1 MSDWNAESYLKFKK
15 ERTQPCIDLAARV
28 RSAAPKTV
36 ADLGCGPGNSTAVL
50 KSLFPGAVI
59 TGFDNSENMIRSA
72 KENCPDLQ
80 FELRSVWDLEQNYDL
95 IFSNACLQWVPDHE
109 KLIPF
114 LFAKLNSGGLLA
126 VQMPMNAEEPLFK
139 IIKETAET
147 SEFDFS
153 SVYFEKNDILKP
165 EAYYDLLSR
174 HTDCFTIW
182 ETVYYHTMKDH
193 SQLIDWV
200 RSTRLRPYL
209 SVLNEQ
215 EQQRFEQE
223 ILERAIKAYPLTENG
238 SIIFRFRRLF
248 FVAQK

>member
-1 MSDWNAESYLKFKK
+1 MD
-15 ERTQPCIDLAARV
+15 
-28 RSAAPKTV
+28 
-36 ADLGCGPGNSTAVL
+36 
-50 KSLFPGAVI
+50 
-59 TGFDNSENMIRSA
+59 
-72 KENCPDLQ
+72 
-80 FELRSVWDLEQNYDL
+80 
-95 IFSNACLQWVPDHE
+95 
-109 KLIPF
+109 
-114 LFAKLNSGGLLA
+114 
-126 VQMPMNAEEPLFK
+126 FK

-223 ILERAIKAYPLTENG
+223 ILERAIKAYPPTENG
-238 SIIFRFRRLF
+238 NIIFRFRRLF